1 MRMLLVLHRATG
13 TSQKAMKEHPAG
25 ATTELILIG
34 RVLRARP
41 DRDSRK
47 VSTVPGDEVVV
58 FPGPLDNPGWC
69 SLGETM
75 MWDKAPRAR
84 SHPNLLG
91 PSPLF
96 LQQNIP
102 CPRGAKVEQDRDVTW
117 GRGDPTLSRQ

>member
-13 TSQKAMKEHPAG
+13 TSQKAMKEHPVS
-25 ATTELILIG
+25 ATTELILTG

-47 VSTVPGDEVVV
+47 VSPVPGDEVVV

-75 MWDKAPRAR
+75 MWDKAPRAGATQISLVR
-84 SHPNLLG
+84 H
-91 PSPLF
+91 LF
-96 LQQNIP
+96 SF
-102 CPRGAKVEQDRDVTW
+102 
-117 GRGDPTLSRQ
+117 SRAFPVQEELRWSRIGM